1 MLEIRPAE
9 ARGHVSLDWLDS
21 HHTFSFGEYHDPR
34 FMGTSILRV
43 INDDVIAPG
52 GGFATHGHRDM
63 EIVTYVLDG
72 ELAHRDSMGNGSVI
86 RPGEVQH
93 MSAGSGV
100 RHSEM
105 NPSAD
110 TPVHL
115 LQIWL
120 LPNAQGVTPAYHQQL
135 FPPQERRGRLALLV
149 SPDGRAGS
157 IATHQDGFLY
167 GTLLRPGETVTHP
180 LAPGRRA
187 YVHVARGSVRVEGET
202 LKGGDGAFAADLP
215 GLRLEGVDDAE
226 ALLFDLP

>member
-1 MLEIRPAE
+1 MLNIRPAAE
-9 ARGHVSLDWLDS
+9 RGHVSLDWLDS

-43 INDDVIAPG
+43 INDDIIAPG
-52 GGFATHGHRDM
+52 RGFPTHGHRDM
-63 EIVTYVLDG
+63 EIVTYVLEG
-72 ELAHRDSMGNGSVI
+72 ELAHRDDMGNGSVI
-86 RPGEVQH
+86 RAGEVQH

-105 NPSAD
+105 NPAAD

-120 LPNAQGVTPAYHQQL
+120 LPNARGVTPAYQQRH
-135 FPPQERRGRLALLV
+135 FPLEERRGRLALLV
-149 SPDGRAGS
+149 SPDGREGS
-157 IATHQDGFLY
+157 IAAHQDGFLY
-167 GTLLRPGETVTHP
+167 GALLDAGQTVTHP

-187 YVHVARGSVRVEGET
+187 YLHVARGSVRVEGEA

-215 GLRLEGVDDAE
+215 GLGLEGVDGAE
-226 ALLFDLP
+226 VLLFDLP

>member
-1 MLEIRPAE
+1 MFEIRPAA
-9 ARGHVSLDWLDS
+9 ARGHVSLGWLDS

-34 FMGTSILRV
+34 FVGTSVLRV

-52 GGFATHGHRDM
+52 GGFPTHGHKDM
-63 EIVTYVLDG
+63 EIVTYVLAG

-93 MSAGSGV
+93 MSAGTGV

-120 LPNAQGVTPAYHQQL
+120 LPNTRGVTPAYHQHR
-135 FPPQERRGRLALLV
+135 FPLEERRGRLALLV
-149 SPDGRAGS
+149 SPDGREGS
-157 IATHQDGFLY
+157 IAAHQDGFLY
-167 GTLLRPGETVTHP
+167 GTLLEAGQTVTHP
-180 LAPGRRA
+180 LAAGRRA
-187 YVHVARGSVRVEGET
+187 YIHVARGSLRVEDQT
-202 LKGGDGAFAADLP
+202 LEGGDGAFAADLA
-215 GLRLEGVDDAE
+215 GLGLEGVDAAE
-226 ALLFDLP
+226 VLLFDLP